1 MARQLLLPRGAGC
14 VCLPENCNE
23 ANEDRQDMIITRTPF
38 RISLFGGGTD
48 YPGWYREHGGA
59 VLSTTIDKYCYINAR
74 YLPPFFE
81 HQFRVVYSRIE
92 STNRIEE
99 IEHPSVRATLNF
111 LNLQRGVEIHHDGDL
126 PARSGMGSSSSFTVG
141 LLNALHALQGHMATK
156 EQLAN
161 ESIMVEQDLLKE
173 NVGSQDQ
180 VNAAYGGFN
189 HITFH
194 TSGEISVRPVII
206 PPDRQD
212 ELTSHLMLF
221 YTGIKRTADK
231 VAGEYVASLEAK
243 RRQLRILRDMVEEG
257 LSILCGHGPIKEFG
271 ELLHEGWLAKQAISD
286 KISNS
291 AIAEVYNA
299 ARDAGAIGGKIT
311 GAGGGGFM
319 LLFVPPQHQP
329 AVREKL
335 TNLLHVPFQ
344 FEKAGSQVIFYDRDQ
359 DYSAAEAD
367 NKSRHLDQFRELDE
381 VEATAE
387 AVANFA

>member
-1 MARQLLLPRGAGC
+1 
-14 VCLPENCNE
+14 
-23 ANEDRQDMIITRTPF
+23 MIITRTPF

-92 STNRIEE
+92 STNRIED

-271 ELLHEGWLAKQAISD
+271 ELLHEGWLAKQSISD

-299 ARDAGAIGGKIT
+299 AREAGAIGGKIT

-319 LLFVPPQHQP
+319 LLFVPPQDQP

-367 NKSRHLDQFRELDE
+367 NKSRNLDQFRELDE

-387 AVANFA
+387 AMANFA

>member
-1 MARQLLLPRGAGC
+1 
-14 VCLPENCNE
+14 
-23 ANEDRQDMIITRTPF
+23 MIITRTPF

-111 LNLQRGVEIHHDGDL
+111 MNFQRGVEIHHDGDL

-161 ESIMVEQDLLKE
+161 ESIMVEQELLKE

-231 VAGEYVASLEAK
+231 VAGEYIASLEAK

-257 LSILCGHGPIKEFG
+257 LSMLCGHGPIKEFG
-271 ELLHEGWLAKQAISD
+271 ELLHEGWLAKQSISD

-319 LLFVPPQHQP
+319 LLFVPPQDQP

-367 NKSRHLDQFRELDE
+367 NKSRKLDQFRELDE
-381 VEATAE
+381 LEATAE
-387 AVANFA
+387 AMANFA

>member
-1 MARQLLLPRGAGC
+1 
-14 VCLPENCNE
+14 
-23 ANEDRQDMIITRTPF
+23 MIITRTPF

-48 YPGWYREHGGA
+48 YPVWFREHGGA
-59 VLSTTIDKYCYINAR
+59 VLSTTIDKYCYISAR

-81 HQFRVVYSRIE
+81 HQFRVVYSQIE
-92 STNRIEE
+92 STNKIEE
-99 IEHPSVRATLNF
+99 IEHPSVRATLKY
-111 LNLQRGVEIHHDGDL
+111 LNIKSGVEIHHDGDL

-141 LLNALHALQGHMATK
+141 LLNAMHALQGHMPTR

-161 ESIMVEQDLLKE
+161 ESIEIEQNIIKE

-189 HITFH
+189 HIIFH
-194 TSGEISVRPVII
+194 KSGEVSVRPIII
-206 PPDRQD
+206 PTNRLE

-231 VAGEYVASLEAK
+231 VAGSYLPTLDGK
-243 RRQLRILRDMVEEG
+243 RRQLRILRDMVDEA
-257 LSILCGHGPIKEFG
+257 IFVLCGQGPIEEFG
-271 ELLHEGWLAKQAISD
+271 ELLHETWLAKQAISD

-291 AIAEVYNA
+291 AITEVYEA

-335 TNLLHVPFQ
+335 TKLLHVPFN
-344 FEKAGSQVIFYDRDQ
+344 FENAGSQVIFYDRDQ
-359 DYSAAEAD
+359 DYSVTEAD
-367 NKSRHLDQFRELDE
+367 NKSRQLTKFRELDE
-381 VEATAE
+381 LEVTGKETA
-387 AVANFA
+387 VFA